1 MVIIEVVKELVC
13 IQDASI
19 ENHHEDSY
27 ASLIQHIIIM
37 FAIPAGSVFS
47 IEGSPQSIPP
57 FIHSNYFDLRDI
69 HIGSSC
75 HCIHKRNIVGKIVE
89 LGEGH
94 ILNANDEIDFF
105 LVHTRVARQTDA
117 V

>member
-1 MVIIEVVKELVC
+1 MIIIEVVKDLVC

-19 ENHHEDSY
+19 ENHHEEGY
-27 ASLIQHIIIM
+27 ASLILIM
-37 FAIPAGSVFS
+37 FAIPVGTVFS
-47 IEGSPQSIPP
+47 IEGTPQSISPC
-57 FIHSNYFDLRDI
+57 IHGNYFDLRDV

-94 ILNANDEIDFF
+94 ILNANDKIDFF
-105 LVHTRVARQTDA
+105 LVHTRVARQADA
-117 V
+117 I